1 MGFPLAG
8 ERQDQDSRA
17 HRGGRRDAADPGPLA
32 EYDDA
37 EEGGDD
43 DARLPQRRDHAELR
57 QGVGVDHQAVGSH
70 RAEPAEVADPAGG
83 AHLRRKTWAPADDE
97 DEGDQELGAE
107 QPALVADGAA
117 GNPDLEAEDDAVTD
131 ADEAG
136 GNLRTGRERGR

>member
-43 DARLPQRRDHAELR
+43 DARLPQRRDHAERR
-57 QGVGVDHQAVGSH
+57 QGVGVDHQAVGGH
-70 RAEPAEVADPAGG
+70 RAEPAEVADPEGG
-83 AHLRRKTWAPADDE
+83 AHLGRKTWEQADVE
-97 DEGDQELGAE
+97 EEGDQELGDEQTDNVAE
-107 QPALVADGAA
+107 VAVGKLDADTVAD
-117 GNPDLEAEDDAVTD
+117 DY
-131 ADEAG
+131 G
-136 GNLRTGRERGR
+136 G